1 MGGNELL
8 PSILKEEEEEGG
20 ERKKNDGSIKKG
32 YNDWGC
38 SYETCF
44 RAVKLMGKKRGQT
57 HTTLLWF
64 LFFLSLLHPSTLRDG
79 DNVLKE
85 RKKEKTARISP
96 AALPDDRI
104 VTSCPLFS
112 RDAGASQQ
120 DVSNHLTASSF
131 PSFLLFPLLP
141 LFLEGDAKG
150 FDDLNENARVCTGL

>member
-1 MGGNELL
+1 MQLRNVLQGSEVDGE
-8 PSILKEEEEEGG
+8 KEGT
-20 ERKKNDGSIKKG
+20 D
-32 YNDWGC
+32 
-38 SYETCF
+38 
-44 RAVKLMGKKRGQT
+44 T
-57 HTTLLWF
+57 HHPPLVPL
-64 LFFLSLLHPSTLRDG
+64 FLSLLHPSTLRDG